1 MTDISIIVP
10 IYNAEKYLNKCIKS
24 LINQTK
30 ENLEFILVNDGSTD
44 SSEEII
50 KSYKDKRIKYFKNK
64 NQGIGKTRNFG
75 MQKATGKYIMFLD
88 SDDYLATNAC
98 EELFSKAEKDNL
110 DLVINNFY
118 RVEEETEKKVEVI
131 IPEFKNT
138 TLKENKSLLLD
149 VNVAP
154 WNKLYKSELLKK
166 NKIQF
171 VEDLKYEDAP
181 FVVEA
186 MDKAKKIGY
195 IKKFLNYYVI
205 HKNSETTV
213 RDEKIF
219 DIIEIVDKIR
229 KYFSKRK
236 EFTETVDKLSV
247 RILTNYTIQQRVQQ
261 DKGTGMQFVDKA
273 FQYMK
278 ENIPDYKDNKYYKN
292 RGFLRRTIEKSR
304 ILTIMYIHMY
314 HKKLN
319 KRIALY

>member
-1 MTDISIIVP
+1 MIDISIIVP

-75 MQKATGKYIMFLD
+75 MKKATGKYIMFLD

-138 TLKENKSLLLD
+138 TLKDNKRLLLD
-149 VNVAP
+149 VNLAP

-261 DKGTGMQFVDKA
+261 DKEIGMQFIDRA

-278 ENIPDYKDNKYYKN
+278 ENISDYKDNKYYNN
-292 RGFLRRTIEKSR
+292 RGILRRTIEKSK
-304 ILTIMYIHMY
+304 ILTKLYCNIYR
-314 HKKLN
+314 KKKKIDGGN
-319 KRIALY
+319 

>member
-30 ENLEFILVNDGSTD
+30 EELEFILVNDGSTD

-50 KSYKDKRIKYFKNK
+50 KTYKDKRIKYFKNK
-64 NQGIGKTRNFG
+64 NEGIGKTRNFG
-75 MQKATGKYIMFLD
+75 IEKAAGKYIMFLD
-88 SDDYLATNAC
+88 SDDYLDTNAC
-98 EELFSKAEKDNL
+98 EDLFSKAEKDKL
-110 DLVINNFY
+110 DLVVNNFY
-118 RVEEETEKKVEVI
+118 TIEEETGIKKEAI

-138 TLKENKSLLLD
+138 TLNENKRLLLD
-149 VNVAP
+149 INLAP

-171 VEDLKYEDAP
+171 VENLKYEDAP

-186 MDKAKKIGY
+186 MDKAKKIGQ
-195 IKKFLNYYVI
+195 INKLLNYYVI

-219 DIIEIVDKIR
+219 DIIEIVDIIR
-229 KYFSKRK
+229 KYFSKRP

-261 DKGTGMQFVDKA
+261 DKEVGMQFIDRA

-278 ENIPDYKDNKYYKN
+278 ENIPDYKDNKYYEG
-292 RGFLRRTIEKSR
+292 RGFLRRTVEKQQF
-304 ILTIMYIHMY
+304 LTKVYCKHY
-314 HKKLN
+314 KN
-319 KRIALY
+319 R

>member
-1 MTDISIIVP
+1 MKTDISIIVP

-30 ENLEFILVNDGSTD
+30 ENIEFILVNDGSTD

-75 MQKATGKYIMFLD
+75 IEKATGKYIMFLD
-88 SDDYLATNAC
+88 SDDYLATHAC
-98 EELFSKAEKDNL
+98 EELFNKAEKEKL

-118 RVEEETEKKVEVI
+118 RVEEETEKEEEIKI
-131 IPEFKNT
+131 SEFENT
-138 TLKENKSLLLD
+138 TLKENKNLLLD
-149 VNVAP
+149 VNLAP
-154 WNKLYKSELLKK
+154 WNKLYKTSLLKK
-166 NKIQF
+166 NKIKF

-181 FVVEA
+181 FVIEA
-186 MDKAKKIGY
+186 MDKAKKIGQ
-195 IKKFLNYYVI
+195 INKCLNYYII

-213 RDEKIF
+213 RDKRVF

-229 KYFSKRK
+229 KYFCKRK

-261 DKGTGMQFVDKA
+261 DKEVGMKFIDRA
-273 FQYMK
+273 FKYMK
-278 ENIPDYKDNKYYKN
+278 ENITDYKDNKYYEN
-292 RGFLRRTIEKSR
+292 RGFLRRTIEKNKFLTKIYCNYYRKKQR
-304 ILTIMYIHMY
+304 IGD
-314 HKKLN
+314 
-319 KRIALY
+319 

>member
-1 MTDISIIVP
+1 MKTDISIIVP

-75 MQKATGKYIMFLD
+75 MKKATGKYIMFLD
-88 SDDYLATNAC
+88 SDDYLSTNAC
-98 EELFSKAEKDNL
+98 DELFSKAEKDNL

-138 TLKENKSLLLD
+138 TLKDNKRLLLD
-149 VNVAP
+149 VNLAP
-154 WNKLYKSELLKK
+154 WNKLYKRELLKK

-219 DIIEIVDKIR
+219 DIIEIVDKMR

-261 DKGTGMQFVDKA
+261 DKEVGMQFIDRA

-278 ENIPDYKDNKYYKN
+278 ANIPDYKDNKYYEN
-292 RGFLRRTIEKSR
+292 RGFLRRMIEKNQF
-304 ILTIMYIHMY
+304 LTKVYCKHYKID
-314 HKKLN
+314 KE
-319 KRIALY
+319 